1 MGGPSDALP
10 LTVTQ
15 NSNDKKNVMLTEE
28 EKA

>member
-1 MGGPSDALP
+1 MGGAGDAPP
-10 LTVTQ
+10 LLVTQ